1 MSEIISTISDICG
14 ILAFFISLFAV
25 SQIFKLKQK
34 INGNKNNQVSV
45 KGNVGRDFV
54 GRDKK

>member
-14 ILAFFISLFAV
+14 ILAFFISIFAV

-34 INGNKNNQVSV
+34 INGDNNNQVSV
-45 KGNVGRDFV
+45 KGNVEGGFV
-54 GRDKK
+54 GRDKN